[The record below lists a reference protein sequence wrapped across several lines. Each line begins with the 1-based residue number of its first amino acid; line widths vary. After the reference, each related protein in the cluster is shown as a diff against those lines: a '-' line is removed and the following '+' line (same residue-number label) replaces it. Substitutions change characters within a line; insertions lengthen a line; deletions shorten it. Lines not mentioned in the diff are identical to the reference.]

1 MTDVPDEVRALA
13 AERQDRRTAR
23 DFAAADALR
32 DRIRDLGFN
41 VIDGAEGPTFEPV
54 EPEPETRLRPHD
66 VESLLEE
73 SSTAD
78 VSVHW
83 VVEGWPEDVV
93 RSLAGFR
100 AGEGGRDVQYVI
112 ADVTET
118 DPATYGEGVE
128 LLRLELGTGWG
139 AARNAG
145 LRRSRGRIVLVVDGS
160 IEPTG
165 DPFEPLEAALGDPS
179 VGVCGPFGI
188 STEDLREF
196 HDSAGGLHNAL
207 CRAFRAASDQER
219 LGVLNAHPDLAGKL
233 AAAKRLTAD
242 SAKEQA
248 SAGLDALTD
257 KERELFSKL
266 NAAYVTSF
274 GFPFIIAVKGKSKE
288 EIMAAFEKRIGND
301 RATEFATACK
311 EVERIALLRLRDL
324 LPS

>member
-66 VESLLEE
+66 VESLLELPP
-73 SSTAD
+73 TAD

-93 RSLAGFR
+93 RSQAGFR

-128 LLRLELGTGWG
+128 VLRLELGTGWG

-165 DPFEPLEAALGDPS
+165 DPFEPLEAALEDPS

-196 HDSAGGLHNAL
+196 HDSAGPEVDAIESYLM
-207 CRAFRAASDQER
+207 AFRREVIMDVGLFDER
-219 LGVLNAHPDLAGKL
+219 FAWY
-233 AAAKRLTAD
+233 RTAD
-242 SAKEQA
+242 IECSFRIKE
-248 SAGLDALTD
+248 AGMRAVRVDVPVRRHEHRMYHSTPPA
-257 KERELFSKL
+257 ERDRLSKRNYYRFL
-266 NAAYVTSF
+266 ERY
-274 GFPFIIAVKGKSKE
+274 
-288 EIMAAFEKRIGND
+288 RD
-301 RATEFATACK
+301 RF
-311 EVERIALLRLRDL
+311 DL
-324 LPS
+324 LVRRPREGPDDA